1 MNRRRS
7 LLASG
12 LIAALVLAGCGSDD
26 DSSAPA
32 DDPSTTTDDE
42 TVDCANPPLHT
53 DGVLT
58 VATGEEVYPPWVEGD
73 DPSSGEG
80 FESAIV
86 YAIADELGL
95 DEVEWVGTT
104 FDGAI
109 APGEKDYDFNL
120 QQYSITDERLEVVD
134 FSRGYY
140 DVQQAIIA
148 PEGSSI
154 ADATSLGDLK
164 SAKLGAAI
172 GTTSLDYAENIIEPD
187 AEVQVFDDNAAAKAA
202 FDAGHI
208 DGLVLDLP
216 TAYYVTAVEIEDA
229 EIIGTLPTVGDT
241 EQFGLLFE
249 KDSPLVP
256 CVDEALDALDD
267 AGELDAIRDEWL
279 SQGGDITALTE

>member
-1 MNRRRS
+1 MTRRRS
-7 LLASG
+7 FLVSG
-12 LIAALVLAGCGSDD
+12 LVAALVLVGCGSSD
-26 DSSAPA
+26 DSSSPDTTVAG
-32 DDPSTTTDDE
+32 DDPVSCE
-42 TVDCANPPLHT
+42 TLPLT
-53 DGVLT
+53 KDGVLT

-73 DPSSGEG
+73 DPASGEG

-86 YAIADELGL
+86 YALADELGL

-109 APGEKDYDFNL
+109 APGKKDYDFNL
-120 QQYSITDERLEVVD
+120 QQYSITPDRLEVVD

-154 ADATSLGDLK
+154 ADAESLDDLK
-164 SAKLGAAI
+164 NAKLGAAI
-172 GTTSLDYAENIIEPD
+172 GTTSLDYAENVIDPD
-187 AEVQVFDDNAAAKAA
+187 DQVQVFDDNAAAKAA

-249 KDSPLVP
+249 KGSPLVP

-267 AGELDAIRDEWL
+267 AGTIDAIRDEWL
-279 SQGGDITALTE
+279 SQGGDIRALTE